1 MSTGLTKL
9 QRVFPINGMYSNYKM
24 NYFDN
29 FGKIALPMN
38 KVALTTTLPSQC
50 SSYLYD
56 TIVVANANKLCAMP
70 IETIDNRRL
79 YRQIADQMTDLFKA
93 SEYQAGERLP
103 AERLLAE
110 RFAVSRPTMREALI
124 ALEVEGWIEIRG
136 GSGVFV
142 LNHSD
147 APATISDSTT
157 NDVPTPGPF
166 EVLFARDLIEPDI
179 AALAARNATA
189 SHLDTLARSLSN
201 MVCCSANDVRRLEY
215 DREFHF
221 ALADASGNSALLL
234 AIQALWRPRVQ
245 PVYLRLED
253 HFQNEQVWL
262 RAIIGHR
269 KILEAVKQGDAKAAR
284 SAMRHNLQS
293 ARKLL
298 SSNWRED

>member
-1 MSTGLTKL
+1 MS
-9 QRVFPINGMYSNYKM
+9 
-24 NYFDN
+24 
-29 FGKIALPMN
+29 
-38 KVALTTTLPSQC
+38 
-50 SSYLYD
+50 
-56 TIVVANANKLCAMP
+56 

-79 YRQIADQMTDLFKA
+79 YRQIADHMIHLLEA
-93 SEYQAGERLP
+93 GEYQTGERLP

-124 ALEVEGWIEIRG
+124 ALEVEGWVEIRG
-136 GSGVFV
+136 GAGVFV
-142 LNHSD
+142 LNRSEVS
-147 APATISDSTT
+147 AVASVSTA
-157 NDVPTPGPF
+157 NGVPPPGPF

-189 SHLDTLARSLSN
+189 DHLATLSRALSD
-201 MVCCSANDVRRLEY
+201 MVCCSATDARRLEY

-221 ALADASGNSALLL
+221 ALADASGNGALLL
-234 AIQALWRPRVQ
+234 AIQALWTPRVQ

-253 HFQNEQVWL
+253 HFQSEQVWQ

-284 SAMRHNLQS
+284 SAMRYNLQS

-298 SSNWRED
+298 SSNWRANS